1 MRVNLDLTHPEYM
14 RYKKRYPVLKDK
26 DGYYFLTENPYIDNR
41 FGLRI
46 GLPDELEEYVIYE
59 SEE

>member
-1 MRVNLDLTHPEYM
+1 MRVNLDLTHPEYL
-14 RYKKRYPVLKDK
+14 RFKKRYPVLKDK
-26 DGYYFLTENPYIDNR
+26 DGYYFLTKNPYVDNE

-46 GLPDELEEYVIYE
+46 GLPGELEEYVIYE